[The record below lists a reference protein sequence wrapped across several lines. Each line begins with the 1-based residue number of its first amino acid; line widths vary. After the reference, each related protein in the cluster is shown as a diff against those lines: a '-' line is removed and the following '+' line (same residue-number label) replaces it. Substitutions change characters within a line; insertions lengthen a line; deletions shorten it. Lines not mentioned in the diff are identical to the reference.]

1 MTVATAPRLSGG
13 VIASVIFHGGL
24 IAAFFLLRP
33 APPPPSP
40 PIYRVRL
47 LAAAPG
53 ERQIGVVRAPK
64 PEPETPPAP
73 LPPPEITK
81 TVAPRPKAPAIKP
94 KAAPTPKAATANAPP
109 KAQPKKKEQATPEP
123 IAAGGPTGG
132 KGADVANIDT
142 NGLEFPYPW
151 YTANVV
157 SRILQAFHP
166 PGGNFT
172 MEVRFVIQRDG
183 TVDPNSIKPVTRSG
197 NYPFDI
203 AALGAVEAASKNK
216 GFGPLPPG
224 FQEDILPVTFRFSPS
239 LGK

>member
-1 MTVATAPRLSGG
+1 VTVATAPRLSGG
-13 VIASVIFHGGL
+13 VIASVIFHCGL

-33 APPPPSP
+33 AAPPPSP

-47 LAAAPG
+47 IAAPPG
-53 ERQIGVVRAPK
+53 ERQIGVVRPAK
-64 PEPETPPAP
+64 PAPETPPAP

-81 TVAPRPKAPAIKP
+81 TVTPRPKAPAIKP

-109 KAQPKKKEQATPEP
+109 KAEPKKKPETSEP
-123 IAAGGPTGG
+123 TAAGGPTGG

-151 YTANVV
+151 YTTNVV

-166 PGGNFT
+166 GRGQFT

-183 TVDPNSIKPVTRSG
+183 TVDPASIKPVTRSG

-203 AALGAVEAASKNK
+203 AALGAVEVASRNK

-224 FQEDILPVTFRFSPS
+224 FHEDILPVTFRFSPS